1 MSTHEPAGNPKVL
14 GISFAAFSLGFG
26 IWGMFSAL
34 GPFLIRWYGYSP
46 GQALMLAA
54 MPPLFATIVSVPLGA
69 LTDRYGGRKVFTG
82 VLVALLVPLL
92 AAPFVDSYAVF
103 LVLGMLLGLGGASFV
118 VGNAHVSSWYPQ
130 SRQGTALGIFALG
143 NIGITIGMIG
153 VPFLINHVLGGPGGD
168 AAMQPKIVVA
178 GIEGWRLVF
187 LVFALPTLVMALI
200 YWTMTSDPP
209 ARNKKQL
216 SIAEIVAVYRS
227 GSRVWLVVFLY
238 WVSFGTLTFFSA
250 FTPTYLADRWH
261 VDGSE
266 ASMVYTALIVM
277 FVAVMRPVGGW
288 LSDRHDPIRLLGGF
302 FGVMACFVAVMVMEI
317 SFPVQITAMLAL
329 ALLSGAAA
337 AAVVKLIPTY
347 FPGVVGTVSGLAK
360 AAGAACGFVMCSLM
374 AFGQHMFGDYRI
386 GFLVWAAMNVCA
398 FLVAS
403 RPALWRVRK
412 PAVREDP
419 FHDQAPLLVPR
430 AAKS

>member
-1 MSTHEPAGNPKVL
+1 MNAHEPAGNLKVL
-14 GISFAAFSLGFG
+14 GISLASFSLGFG
-26 IWGMFSAL
+26 IWGMFAAL

-82 VLVALLVPLL
+82 VLAALVVPLL
-92 AAPFVDSYAVF
+92 AAPFVDSYAAF

-153 VPFLINHVLGGPGGD
+153 VPFLINHVLGGPGGGTE
-168 AAMQPKIVVA
+168 MQSKIVVA
-178 GIEGWRLVF
+178 GIGGWRLVF

-209 ARNKKQL
+209 VRNKKRL
-216 SIAEIVAVYRS
+216 SMAEILGICRS

-250 FTPTYLADRWH
+250 FTPTYLSDRWH

-266 ASMVYTALIVM
+266 SSMIYTSLIVV

-302 FGVMACFVAVMVMEI
+302 FGIMACLVAVMVMEI
-317 SFPVQITAMLAL
+317 SFPVQITAMMVLAS
-329 ALLSGAAA
+329 LSGAAA

-374 AFGQHMFGDYRI
+374 ALGQQVFGDYRI
-386 GFLVWAAMNVCA
+386 GFFVWAAMNICA
-398 FLVAS
+398 FLVVS
-403 RPALWRVRK
+403 RPALWRVRGS
-412 PAVREDP
+412 AVREEP
-419 FHDQAPLLVPR
+419 IHDQGELALPLP
-430 AAKS
+430 AKP